1 MALARRERCSALRS
15 LAVAEI
21 GKHREAPSHRFDRD
35 EL

>member
-21 GKHREAPSHRFDRD
+21 GEHREAPTRRIDRD